1 MVTGRYS
8 AGLIREF
15 DAHVEDGTAN
25 IFPIFE
31 EIGALDGSKT
41 AKPSRTK
48 PAGQFKGRWLKGLW
62 HEHYPQ
68 ARFMA
73 ANLKLHWTPDRLR
86 RLIMNSFGGR
96 EFFDEQAASDLSKGF
111 VQGGYMERGSEGR
124 LTGEWVVFAK
134 QDDSPW
140 ASTPRMTRPSGVG
153 AKHVQLSF
161 PASGSSKRTADN
173 RLCESSPKSG
183 LFRGRFGN

>member
-62 HEHYPQ
+62 HKHYPQ

-96 EFFDEQAASDLSKGF
+96 EFFDEQAARDLSKGF

-134 QDDSPW
+134 QDDVNYYLTLGIHTEDDEAIW
-140 ASTPRMTRPSGVG
+140 CRCKAC
-153 AKHVQLSF
+153 AAEF
-161 PASGSSKRTADN
+161 P
-173 RLCESSPKSG
+173 G
-183 LFRGRFGN
+183 LRIIQEDR